1 MPVEMQWHLRRLA
14 RRLGGWGLLAL
25 AACGLALGG
34 YVVMVR
40 PLQQEIAALRQQAK
54 QMPRIPVVQAP
65 EVSPQER
72 ADAELEDFRARFP
85 GIEGLSDQLD
95 LLFELT
101 SQHGLAVDRADYA
114 LVEKAGGAMRRFEVT
129 LPLRGSY
136 VQVRAFV
143 NSVLEQLPSVAIAD
157 IQLERGKIAEGRVN
171 GNLRLVFF
179 VRKAG

>member
-1 MPVEMQWHLRRLA
+1 MPVEMQWHLRRFA

-34 YVVMVR
+34 YVAIVI
-40 PLQQEIAALRQQAK
+40 PLQQEIVKLRQQATR
-54 QMPRIPVVQAP
+54 MPITPVAQV
-65 EVSPQER
+65 PQVLPHER
-72 ADAELEDFRARFP
+72 VNAELESFRTRFP
-85 GIEGLSDQLD
+85 GVEGLSDQLD

-101 SQHGLAVDRADYA
+101 SQHGLAVNRADYA

-129 LPLRGSY
+129 LPVRGSY
-136 VQVRAFV
+136 AQMRAFIDAL
-143 NSVLEQLPSVAIAD
+143 LEQLPSVAIAD
-157 IQLERGKIAEGRVN
+157 IQLERGKIAESQVN